1 MTGALLT
8 AILLTLPFA
17 SSSVAQPAEGPPAQ
31 RRVRAIEGMV
41 ESAGE
46 DSIRQFIEM
55 HVAPAYRDRIGA
67 EALVAHVRKIRE
79 AASGFGGVLA
89 APAENGA
96 TRVSF
101 MKEAHEVSVLFRLEE
116 APPHRIVA
124 LDLQAGER
132 SPAKGPEVPPLTWE
146 SLASR
151 LDDAAKAGFA
161 GTVLVVRDGQIV
173 LHQGYGF
180 ANRDKGIPNGQDT
193 IFAIGSV
200 PIDFTRAAVLKL
212 EQAGKI
218 RTSDA
223 ITTFLQD
230 VPEDKRTITLDH
242 LMSGRSGLPDFHHV
256 VGRDA
261 DPDLTWVDREEA
273 LRRIMGQDL
282 LFPPGRGRAHSHS
295 AWVLLAAIVEQVAQE
310 PYGEF
315 LRKNFFEPAG
325 MARTGLHE
333 EAAGFDDREFAV
345 GYEGRPA
352 GTINIPKHW
361 GRTSWLVMG
370 SGGMQSTP
378 RDLYRWLQAIR
389 GGKTLSAASAAKY
402 WKGGALAGDDDR
414 GFFCLYTEG
423 PGNLM
428 ILCSNVHRAP
438 GDLVSMVGRRLV
450 ELVMPRRDAAA
461 P

>member
-1 MTGALLT
+1 LLA
-8 AILLTLPFA
+8 AILVTLPSA
-17 SSSVAQPAEGPPAQ
+17 SSAVAQPAEMPPAQ

-46 DSIRQFIEM
+46 EAILQFIEM
-55 HVAPAYRDRIGA
+55 HVAPAYRDQIGA

-96 TRVSF
+96 TRVTF
-101 MKEAHEVSVLFRLEE
+101 LKEQHEVSVLFLLEE

-124 LDLQAGER
+124 LELQAGDT
-132 SPAKGPEVPPLTWE
+132 SPAKGPEVPPFTWE
-146 SLASR
+146 TLASR

-161 GTVLVVRDGQIV
+161 GTVLVVREGQIA
-173 LHQGYGF
+173 LHQGYGL
-180 ANRDKGIPNGQDT
+180 ANREKGIPNGQDT

-212 EQAGKI
+212 EETGKVRGSDPI
-218 RTSDA
+218 TS
-223 ITTFLQD
+223 FLWD
-230 VPEDKRTITLDH
+230 VPGDKRGITLDH

-256 VGRDA
+256 AGRDA
-261 DPDLTWVDREEA
+261 DPDLTWIDREEA
-273 LRRIMGQDL
+273 LRRILSQDL
-282 LFPPGRGRAHSHS
+282 LFPPGGGRAHSHS
-295 AWVLLAAIVEQVAQE
+295 AWVLLAAIVEQVAKE
-310 PYGEF
+310 SYGEF

-325 MARTGLHE
+325 MTRTGLHE
-333 EAAGFDDREFAV
+333 EAAGFDDGDFAA
-345 GYEGRPA
+345 GYEGQRV

-378 RDLYRWLQAIR
+378 RDLYRWIQAIR
-389 GGKTLSAASAAKY
+389 DGKTLSAASAGKY
-402 WKGGALAGDDDR
+402 WKGGPLAGGDDR

-438 GDLVSMVGRRLV
+438 GDLVSTVGRRLV
-450 ELVMPRRDAAA
+450 ELVMPRRDTGA